1 MWKFKEVSREY
12 NGRNCKWQIGY
23 QLIQDL
29 YKEIRILID
38 SQIMNNSILDNIF
51 AIYNSSWSHVRVI
64 NLSRNNKHGYPQL

>member
-51 AIYNSSWSHVRVI
+51 AI
-64 NLSRNNKHGYPQL
+64 